1 MKTSDKLVIGVI
13 VCGVAYVCISPFLQ
27 MILPA
32 SNPLS
37 PAATESAAPPAS
49 SSGLDLSDAIMHGK
63 DSAGERDATMQKRFL
78 ATTGLD
84 KSEGGDQAK
93 AEALLKELAAQV
105 TSGKKES
112 ALKLTDSFLTFL
124 KEHPGLDKRYCV
136 LGNTLG
142 LQTAYEAGLKER
154 AAQYG
159 KAAHNLSRQIDDYMM
174 ERIEP
179 TYFKSIGIEADFDG
193 IDSAFAKYDELF
205 AARNLNG
212 LGAVAED
219 LNNKVVGLPAD
230 SFEHLRADMYSAYA
244 GLAGN
249 GDKSKAR
256 EKLEQVAQRA
266 DTAGD
271 TGIAA
276 KCKAMAAAI
285 AKL

>member
-1 MKTSDKLVIGVI
+1 MKASDKLVIGVI
-13 VCGVAYVCISPFLQ
+13 VCGAAYVCISPFLQ
-27 MILPA
+27 MILPTSA
-32 SNPLS
+32 PLP
-37 PAATESAAPPAS
+37 PAAS
-49 SSGLDLSDAIMHGK
+49 SSSSIDVPDAIMHGK
-63 DSAGERDATMQKRFL
+63 DSAVEKDAAMQKRFL
-78 ATTGLD
+78 ATSGLD

-105 TSGKKES
+105 TAGKKEN
-112 ALKLTDSFLTFL
+112 ALKLTDSFLAFL

-159 KAAHNLSRQIDDYMM
+159 KAAHDLSRQMDDYMM
-174 ERIEP
+174 DRIEP

-230 SFEHLRADMYSAYA
+230 SYEHLRADMYSAYA

-249 GDKSKAR
+249 GDKSKAS
-256 EKLEQVAQRA
+256 EKLQQVAQRA

>member
-1 MKTSDKLVIGVI
+1 M
-13 VCGVAYVCISPFLQ
+13 
-27 MILPA
+27 
-32 SNPLS
+32 
-37 PAATESAAPPAS
+37 
-49 SSGLDLSDAIMHGK
+49 
-63 DSAGERDATMQKRFL
+63 
-78 ATTGLD
+78 
-84 KSEGGDQAK
+84 
-93 AEALLKELAAQV
+93 
-105 TSGKKES
+105 
-112 ALKLTDSFLTFL
+112 TDSFLAFL

-159 KAAHNLSRQIDDYMM
+159 KAAHDLSRQIDDYMM

-179 TYFKSIGIEADFDG
+179 TYFKSIGVEADFDG

-230 SFEHLRADMYSAYA
+230 SYEHLRADMYSAYA

-256 EKLEQVAQRA
+256 ERLEQVAQRA